1 MTLLSFMT
9 GLLGLVTVLL
19 VVPLV
24 LAFCRRAEK
33 LNRGPDVHHGQAV
46 LVPRLGGLALAAAF
60 LVVNLFAGIVS
71 PAHRSSLLFQPAMF
85 ISCLAMFGIGFI
97 DDLKPLGARKK
108 LLGQILIAGAVCALG
123 VGIQK
128 FKIPFTGHIIQLGS
142 WGSVI
147 TVLWLVGI
155 TNLINLIDGVD
166 GLAAGIALML
176 MALLGYVGHETGN
189 FALVIAGMGGA
200 LLGFLRFNFPPARI
214 YMGDG
219 GAYFLGFQIGVF
231 AIEGSHKGEVMAA
244 LAAPLFVL
252 VLPILDAS
260 LAILRR
266 GLRGLPIF
274 RPDRR
279 HLHHHL
285 LDTGL
290 SHRKVVLIFYG
301 VTLVF
306 LAMGIAAYWS
316 RGNLVPV
323 LLGLAVLIV
332 LLGAGRFRFSR
343 RWFAIGHM
351 VENSLDMRREI
362 EYAVCLS
369 RWLALEG
376 GRQRGVESLWQTL
389 VIIADKLGFTSVKL
403 TLADGERVWTRL
415 AAPKSCEGGPVS
427 AVGTTPRPALRSYRH
442 KLLGGRCG
450 VLELHSPRS
459 EEDADTD
466 GASARASSRQRNWA
480 RPTITDEGL
489 SETISELLA
498 EGWIKAAGNYINGD
512 NRPLF
517 FADGRSSHAT
527 TSTGSRTTPT
537 PIPLASVRDPGT
549 PSTWQEKRVA
559 LTSLARVRDAGAT
572 PSVPAQSR
580 SISEVSAAN
589 EALPAA
595 TPAFWRLEYD

>member
-1 MTLLSFMT
+1 MTFLPIIA
-9 GLLGLVTVLL
+9 GLLGLAAVLL
-19 VVPLV
+19 TVPLV
-24 LAFCRRAEK
+24 LAYCSRAEK
-33 LNRGPDVHHGQAV
+33 VRRAPDLHHGHAPP
-46 LVPRLGGLALAAAF
+46 VPRLGGLALAIAF
-60 LVVNLFAGIVS
+60 VVVNFFAGIVDPS
-71 PAHRSSLLFQPAMF
+71 QNSSLLFQPA
-85 ISCLAMFGIGFI
+85 ILLSCLAMFGIGFI

-108 LLGQILIAGAVCALG
+108 LLGQVLIAAAVCSFG
-123 VGIQK
+123 VGIQT
-128 FKIPFTGHIIQLGS
+128 FKIPFTGHIIPLGP

-176 MALLGYVGHETGN
+176 MALLGYVGHKTGN
-189 FALVIAGMGGA
+189 LDLVIAGMGGA

-252 VLPILDAS
+252 VLPILDVS

-266 GLRGLPIF
+266 GLRGLPLF

-285 LDTGL
+285 LNTGL
-290 SHRKVVLIFYG
+290 SHRKIVLIFYG

-306 LAMGIAAYWS
+306 LAMGMAAYWS

-323 LLGLAVLIV
+323 LLGLTVLIV

-343 RWFAIGHM
+343 RWFAVGRM
-351 VENSLDMRREI
+351 VENSLHMRREI

-376 GRQRGVESLWQTL
+376 GRQRGVECLWETL
-389 VIIADKLGFTSVKL
+389 VLIADKLEFTSVKL
-403 TLADGERVWTRL
+403 TLADGERVWN
-415 AAPKSCEGGPVS
+415 
-427 AVGTTPRPALRSYRH
+427 RPAAAKAAEGDTQRYYRH
-442 KLLGGRCG
+442 SLSGGRCG
-450 VLELHSPRS
+450 VLELHSPRP
-459 EEDADTD
+459 EQEID
-466 GASARASSRQRNWA
+466 GDGDSDSVGRASRQRNWA

-489 SETISELLA
+489 SETLGELLA
-498 EGWIKAAGNYINGD
+498 EGWVNAASHYINGD
-512 NRPLF
+512 NRLLH
-517 FADGRSSHAT
+517 FADGKSAHRASPLPPT
-527 TSTGSRTTPT
+527 DKIVSRADEQ
-537 PIPLASVRDPGT
+537 L
-549 PSTWQEKRVA
+549 PSRYT
-559 LTSLARVRDAGAT
+559 
-572 PSVPAQSR
+572 
-580 SISEVSAAN
+580 AAV
-589 EALPAA
+589 EIGI
-595 TPAFWRLEYD
+595 

>member
-1 MTLLSFMT
+1 MTSLSFMAV
-9 GLLGLVTVLL
+9 LLGLGTVFI

-33 LNRGPDVHHGQAV
+33 VNCRPDLHHGNSAP
-46 LVPRLGGLALAAAF
+46 VPRLGGLALVVAF
-60 LVVNLFAGIVS
+60 IVVNVFAGIVS
-71 PAHRSSLLFQPAMF
+71 PANGASLVFQPAIF
-85 ISCLAMFGIGFI
+85 LGCLAMFAIGFI

-108 LLGQILIAGAVCALG
+108 LFGQVLIAAAVCAFG
-123 VGIQK
+123 VGIQS
-128 FKIPFTGHIIQLGS
+128 FKIPFTGRIIPLGQ

-166 GLAAGIALML
+166 GLAAGIAFML

-189 FALVIAGMGGA
+189 FELVIAGMGGA

-231 AIEGSHKGEVMAA
+231 ALIGSHKGEVMAA
-244 LAAPLFVL
+244 LAGPLFVL

-266 GLRGLPIF
+266 GLRGLPLF

-290 SHRKVVLIFYG
+290 SHRKIVLIFYG

-306 LAMGIAAYWS
+306 LAMGMAAYWS
-316 RGNLVPV
+316 RGNLIPV
-323 LLGLAVLIV
+323 LLGMTVLIV
-332 LLGAGRFRFSR
+332 LLGAGRFKFSR
-343 RWFAIGHM
+343 RWFAIGRM
-351 VENSLDMRREI
+351 VENSLHMRGEI

-376 GRQRGVESLWQTL
+376 RRNQGVENLWQTL
-389 VIIADKLGFTSVKL
+389 VLIADRLGFTSVKL
-403 TLADGERVWTRL
+403 TLADGERAWKRPL
-415 AAPKSCEGGPVS
+415 GALEKVS
-427 AVGTTPRPALRSYRH
+427 ADTVRLYRH
-442 KLLGGRCG
+442 NLLGGRCG

-459 EEDADTD
+459 DQATETN
-466 GASARASSRQRNWA
+466 GGSVRQSSRQRDWA

-489 SETISELLA
+489 SETITELLA
-498 EGWIKAAGNYINGD
+498 EGWIKAAGHYISGD
-512 NRPLF
+512 NRLLHF
-517 FADGRSSHAT
+517 SDGNALSKT
-527 TSTGSRTTPT
+527 IPTGSRTTPT

-549 PSTWQEKRVA
+549 PS
-559 LTSLARVRDAGAT
+559 L
-572 PSVPAQSR
+572 VPVQSR
-580 SISEVSAAN
+580 TKTEVSSGSEQA
-589 EALPAA
+589 PAA
-595 TPAFWRLEYD
+595 SPANWRLEYD

>member
-1 MTLLSFMT
+1 MTFLPLMT
-9 GLLGLVTVLL
+9 GFLGLASVLI

-24 LAFCRRAEK
+24 LAFCRRGEK
-33 LNRGPDVHHGQAV
+33 PGRGSDLHHGHGK
-46 LVPRLGGLALAAAF
+46 LVPRFGGLALAVAF
-60 LVVNLFAGIVS
+60 IVVNLFAGVFGS
-71 PAHRSSLLFQPAMF
+71 DHRSSLLFQPAIM

-108 LLGQILIAGAVCALG
+108 LLGQVLIAATVCYFG
-123 VGIQK
+123 VGIQS
-128 FKIPFTGHIIQLGS
+128 FKVPFTGGIVHLGS
-142 WGSVI
+142 WGSVL

-166 GLAAGIALML
+166 GLAGGIALML

-189 FALVIAGMGGA
+189 LDLIIAGMGGA

-214 YMGDG
+214 YLGDG

-266 GLRGLPIF
+266 GLRGLPLF

-290 SHRKVVLIFYG
+290 SHRKIVIIFYSA
-301 VTLVF
+301 TLVF
-306 LAMGIAAYWS
+306 LAMGLAAYWS
-316 RGNLVPV
+316 RGHLVPV
-323 LLGLAVLIV
+323 LLGLTVLLV
-332 LLGAGRFRFSR
+332 LLGAGQFKFSR
-343 RWFAIGHM
+343 RWFAVGRM
-351 VENSLDMRREI
+351 VNNSLKMRREI

-376 GRQRGVESLWQTL
+376 RRDQSVEDLWQTL
-389 VIIADKLGFTSVKL
+389 VLIAERLGFTSLKL
-403 TLADGERVWTRL
+403 SLADGERAWARP
-415 AAPKSCEGGPVS
+415 AAPKPGESD
-427 AVGTTPRPALRSYRH
+427 TTRIYRH

-450 VLELHSPRS
+450 VLELCSPRS
-459 EEDADTD
+459 EDDAVKDD
-466 GASARASSRQRNWA
+466 EVAASLPNRQRNWE

-489 SETISELLA
+489 SETITELLA
-498 EGWIKAAGNYINGD
+498 EGWIKAASNFIRGD
-512 NRPLF
+512 NQALHF
-517 FADGRSSHAT
+517 SDGKALCQNRTNSA
-527 TSTGSRTTPT
+527 GSRVRATPF
-537 PIPLASVRDPGT
+537 PLAGMRDPGDSSNMPVRNPILVRKT
-549 PSTWQEKRVA
+549 AADEQ
-559 LTSLARVRDAGAT
+559 LARG
-572 PSVPAQSR
+572 
-580 SISEVSAAN
+580 
-589 EALPAA
+589 
-595 TPAFWRLEYD
+595 TPAFLEVGI